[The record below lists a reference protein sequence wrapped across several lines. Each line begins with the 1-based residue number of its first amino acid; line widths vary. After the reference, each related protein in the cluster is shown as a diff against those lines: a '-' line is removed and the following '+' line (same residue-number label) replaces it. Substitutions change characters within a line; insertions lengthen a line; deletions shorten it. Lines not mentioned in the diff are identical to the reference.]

1 MTMPQESTAPVP
13 GSTDE
18 RDYFGI
24 AQAADLLGVSR
35 VSVWRWINAG
45 YLPAARLGQRT
56 TRIRRQDL
64 EWLLD
69 ERATAKPRSWVA
81 RGTRVDAGQRRSA
94 APRIDWRGMDPP
106 EHFVQFYD
114 VDAFLL
120 DAVKD
125 FVGATLR
132 AGDAAVVIA
141 TAAHRSGL
149 EDRLRADGL
158 DLDATQADGR
168 YVFLD
173 ADEMLAFIMDEG
185 RPEPGRFTDVV
196 GGVIRRASEGGRRVR
211 AFGEMV
217 ALLAV
222 EGNYAAAVRL
232 EELWNDLRARL
243 PFALFC
249 AYPLESL
256 NGETGAAA
264 IGDVCAAHARVIPA
278 ESYTALPTTDDRLRA
293 IAMLQQQARGLE
305 AARLAASAARDEAE
319 AARKRLAMAQEA
331 GHIGTFEW
339 DTTTG
344 QVTWTTQLEAL
355 YGLMPGT
362 FGGTYDHWLR
372 LVHPLDRD
380 GMDEAVRGTAPENGG
395 LATTFRVIW
404 PDGSVRILSAQ
415 GTIVRDEAGIPTRV
429 VGVNID
435 VTERARAEA
444 LLSGQKQIL
453 EAIATGAA
461 LADVLTAL
469 IRLIEDQSDGML
481 CSILVRDPECE
492 RFNLGLAPSLP
503 DTFIDSLA
511 HAPITPLYF
520 GPCGRAAHLGVN
532 VIVEDVATDH
542 RWEGQWRPLALSH
555 GLRTCYSIPIVAAGG
570 NILGSFGMYYREPRD
585 PKPPNLQLIE
595 TATHLAGIAI
605 ARKRAD
611 DALREE
617 TETLE
622 TINHVGRLLTAEL
635 DLEALAQ
642 AVTDA
647 ATALSGAQVGAFFYN
662 SVDERGDAY
671 QLYALAGARRE
682 DFTHYPIPRNT
693 AIFGPT
699 FRGEGVVR
707 LDDVTEDPRYGL
719 NAPYHGLPPGHL
731 PVRSY
736 LAVPV
741 IARSGQVIGG
751 LFMGHSGRGIF
762 TARAER
768 LVSGLAAQ
776 AAIAMDNARLYQEAR
791 QAIQAR
797 DGFLAAAAHDLKT
810 PLTGIKGMA
819 ELLHRRATRASAPEA
834 RQLADGL
841 LDGLRTIDQTA
852 TRMSELINSMLDL
865 TRMRLDAPLELD
877 RRPTDLVALAR
888 QVMAV
893 LEPTVT
899 GHRPRIETD
908 LAELAGSWD
917 RARLARVVDNL
928 LANAIKFS
936 PGGGPITVS
945 IRLEQERPGE
955 AEWAALAVRDS
966 GVGIPA
972 AELARIFERF
982 QRASN
987 VIGTIEGTGIG
998 LASARHIVESHG
1010 GILTVESEEGRGS
1023 TFTVR
1028 LPLAANQAP
1037 DDTAKEQLQASTY

>member
-1 MTMPQESTAPVP
+1 
-13 GSTDE
+13 
-18 RDYFGI
+18 
-24 AQAADLLGVSR
+24 
-35 VSVWRWINAG
+35 
-45 YLPAARLGQRT
+45 
-56 TRIRRQDL
+56 
-64 EWLLD
+64 
-69 ERATAKPRSWVA
+69 
-81 RGTRVDAGQRRSA
+81 
-94 APRIDWRGMDPP
+94 
-106 EHFVQFYD
+106 
-114 VDAFLL
+114 
-120 DAVKD
+120 
-125 FVGATLR
+125 
-132 AGDAAVVIA
+132 
-141 TAAHRSGL
+141 
-149 EDRLRADGL
+149 
-158 DLDATQADGR
+158 
-168 YVFLD
+168 
-173 ADEMLAFIMDEG
+173 
-185 RPEPGRFTDVV
+185 
-196 GGVIRRASEGGRRVR
+196 
-211 AFGEMV
+211 
-217 ALLAV
+217 
-222 EGNYAAAVRL
+222 
-232 EELWNDLRARL
+232 
-243 PFALFC
+243 
-249 AYPLESL
+249 
-256 NGETGAAA
+256 
-264 IGDVCAAHARVIPA
+264 
-278 ESYTALPTTDDRLRA
+278 
-293 IAMLQQQARGLE
+293 
-305 AARLAASAARDEAE
+305 
-319 AARKRLAMAQEA
+319 
-331 GHIGTFEW
+331 
-339 DTTTG
+339 
-344 QVTWTTQLEAL
+344 
-355 YGLMPGT
+355 
-362 FGGTYDHWLR
+362 
-372 LVHPLDRD
+372 
-380 GMDEAVRGTAPENGG
+380 
-395 LATTFRVIW
+395 
-404 PDGSVRILSAQ
+404 
-415 GTIVRDEAGIPTRV
+415 
-429 VGVNID
+429 
-435 VTERARAEA
+435 
-444 LLSGQKQIL
+444 
-453 EAIATGAA
+453 
-461 LADVLTAL
+461 
-469 IRLIEDQSDGML
+469 
-481 CSILVRDPECE
+481 
-492 RFNLGLAPSLP
+492 
-503 DTFIDSLA
+503 
-511 HAPITPLYF
+511 
-520 GPCGRAAHLGVN
+520 
-532 VIVEDVATDH
+532 
-542 RWEGQWRPLALSH
+542 
-555 GLRTCYSIPIVAAGG
+555 
-570 NILGSFGMYYREPRD
+570 MYYREPRD

-908 LAELAGSWD
+908 LAELTGSWD

>member
-1 MTMPQESTAPVP
+1 M
-13 GSTDE
+13 
-18 RDYFGI
+18 
-24 AQAADLLGVSR
+24 DL
-35 VSVWRWINAG
+35 
-45 YLPAARLGQRT
+45 
-56 TRIRRQDL
+56 
-64 EWLLD
+64 
-69 ERATAKPRSWVA
+69 
-81 RGTRVDAGQRRSA
+81 
-94 APRIDWRGMDPP
+94 P
-106 EHFVQFYD
+106 EHFVQFYE

-125 FVGATLR
+125 FIGATLR
-132 AGDAAVVIA
+132 AADAAVVIA
-141 TAAHRSGL
+141 TPAHHSGL
-149 EDRLRADGL
+149 EGRLRADGL
-158 DLDATQADGR
+158 DLDMARADGR
-168 YVFLD
+168 YVALD
-173 ADEMLAFIMDEG
+173 AAETLACIMVDG
-185 RPEPGRFTDVV
+185 APEPQRFTGVV
-196 GGVIRRASEGGRRVR
+196 GSAIARAAESGRRVR

-217 ALLAV
+217 ALLAAA
-222 EGNYAAAVRL
+222 GSYAAAVRL
-232 EELWNDLRARL
+232 EELWNDLRAQH

-256 NGETGAAA
+256 DGEAGAAVL
-264 IGDVCAAHARVIPA
+264 GDVCAAHARVIPA

-305 AARLAASAARDEAE
+305 AARLAVSAARDEAE
-319 AARKRLAMAQEA
+319 AARKRMTMAQEA

-339 DTTTG
+339 DTRSG
-344 QVTWTTQLEAL
+344 QVTWTAELEAL

-362 FGGTYDHWLR
+362 FGGTYDHWLGA
-372 LVHPLDRD
+372 VHPLDRD
-380 GMDEAVRGTAPENGG
+380 GVDEAVRRMVTEDGG
-395 LATTFRVIW
+395 IATTFRVIW
-404 PDGSVRILSAQ
+404 PDGSIHILSAQ
-415 GTIVRDEAGIPTRV
+415 GTIVRDETGSPTRV
-429 VGVNID
+429 IGVNID

-453 EAIATGAA
+453 EAIATGAE

-469 IRLIEDQSDGML
+469 IRLIEEQSDGML
-481 CSILVRDPECE
+481 CSILVRDPERE
-492 RFNLGLAPSLP
+492 QFNLGLAPSLP
-503 DTFIDSLA
+503 DTFIDALA
-511 HAPITPLYF
+511 HASITPLYF

-570 NILGSFGMYYREPRD
+570 EILGSFGMYYRKPRD
-585 PKPPNLQLIE
+585 PKPANLQLIE

-617 TETLE
+617 SETLE
-622 TINHVGRLLTAEL
+622 TINHIGRLLTAEL

-662 SVDERGDAY
+662 SVDERGDTY
-671 QLYALAGARRE
+671 QLFALAGARRE
-682 DFTHYPIPRNT
+682 DFTHYPVPRNT

-707 LDDVTEDPRYGL
+707 LDDVTQDPRYGL

-751 LFMGHSGRGIF
+751 LFLGHPEPGIF

-768 LVSGLAAQ
+768 LVVGLAAQ

-819 ELLHRRATRASAPEA
+819 ELLHRRATRASAPEGQ
-834 RQLADGL
+834 QLVAGL
-841 LDGLRTIDQTA
+841 LDGLETIDQTA
-852 TRMSELINSMLDL
+852 TRMSELISGMLDL
-865 TRMRLDAPLELD
+865 TRMRLNSPLELD
-877 RRPTDLVALAR
+877 RQPTDLVALAR
-888 QVMAV
+888 QAVAV
-893 LEPTVT
+893 LQPTT
-899 GHRPRIETD
+899 DHQMRIESGQDT
-908 LAELAGSWD
+908 LIGSWD

-936 PGGGPITVS
+936 PGHGPIIVS
-945 IRLEQERPGE
+945 LGTERERGE
-955 AEWAALAVRDS
+955 TARAVLAVRDS

-972 AELARIFERF
+972 AELARIFDRF
-982 QRASN
+982 HRASN

-998 LASARHIVESHG
+998 LTSARQIVESHG
-1010 GILTVESEEGRGS
+1010 GTLTVESKEGRGS

-1028 LPLAANQAP
+1028 LPLAADPAAN
-1037 DDTAKEQLQASTY
+1037 LASAEAHAAAD